1 MDRRALLLA
10 FSAAALCLATGC
22 ASYVPVTQELRNEH
36 HLSANDLS
44 NLQFYNSDTITLR
57 RELERGDREVTGA
70 HKLRVIAGK
79 QIEEVVI
86 AEHTP
91 GVIVGVSEG
100 LLRVS
105 FEEGTF
111 LEFGVSGPEP
121 ISEPLVARGG
131 FAEPPD
137 PFPADTRRDPREL
150 RPFLTGSGNYW
161 LLTDGGAVT
170 FQGKRYEAVGATT
183 RAHLVISTESLDEVE
198 EEKTVL
204 KGRRL

>member
-1 MDRRALLLA
+1 MDRRALLLTL
-10 FSAAALCLATGC
+10 SAATLSLATGC

-36 HLSANDLS
+36 RLSANDLS

-57 RELERGDREVTGA
+57 RELARGDRRVTGA
-70 HKLRVIAGK
+70 HTLRVIAGK

-86 AEHTP
+86 DRHTP
-91 GVIVGVSEG
+91 GVVVGVTEG
-100 LLRVS
+100 VLRVS

-121 ISEPLVARGG
+121 ISEPLVATTG
-131 FAEPPD
+131 FAEPPE
-137 PFPADTRRDPREL
+137 PFPADRARDPREL
-150 RPFLTGSGNYW
+150 RPFVGGSGNYW
-161 LLTDGGAVT
+161 LMTEGGAVT
-170 FQGKRYEAVGATT
+170 FQGKRYDAVGGTT

-204 KGRRL
+204 RGRRL

>member
-1 MDRRALLLA
+1 MDRRALLVAL
-10 FSAAALCLATGC
+10 SAATLSLATGC

-36 HLSANDLS
+36 RLTANDLS

-57 RELERGDREVTGA
+57 RELARGDRQVTGT

-86 AEHTP
+86 DKHTP
-91 GVIVGVSEG
+91 GVVVGVSEG
-100 LLRVS
+100 VLRVS

-111 LEFGVSGPEP
+111 LEFGVGGPEP
-121 ISEPLVARGG
+121 ISEPLAAPAA

-137 PFPADTRRDPREL
+137 PFPGDQRRDPREL
-150 RPFLTGSGNYW
+150 RPFLGGSGNYW
-161 LLTDGGAVT
+161 LLTDGGTVT
-170 FQGKRYEAVGATT
+170 FQGKRYDAVGSTS

-204 KGRRL
+204 RGRKL